1 MAFYGGSLVEIATAT
16 PRNDNV
22 GRRGGWIGNGIPLA
36 ILRWS
41 GLRIE

>member
-22 GRRGGWIGNGIPLA
+22 GRREWKDLQC
-36 ILRWS
+36 LS
-41 GLRIE
+41 